1 MSEISVGIIFKHRFQ
16 PAKQEAEKLKKW
28 LSDRG
33 VAAFSLEMNAKGVVT
48 GCAEEADMVVP
59 EGAGFFV
66 VLGGDGTML
75 GAARQVVRFGAP
87 ILGVNLGGL
96 GFLTEV
102 SVKRL

>member
-75 GAARQVVRFGAP
+75 GAARQVALSTASTSRSHGHCCGWDP
-87 ILGVNLGGL
+87 CLGC
-96 GFLTEV
+96 
-102 SVKRL
+102 R